1 MKYRRSNQ
9 KWTNQRN
16 RQHRVHTARREVKQK
31 TTQYMFDTTLRKQT
45 QITHIRHEPS
55 YKQLQSRLSYLSLIY
70 EISMTIYNYI
80 LLQSC
85 D

>member
-55 YKQLQSRLSYLSLIY
+55 Y
-70 EISMTIYNYI
+70 
-80 LLQSC
+80 
-85 D
+85 